1 MNATE
6 FGRQLIE
13 TRDLDPIYVMLN
25 NAPISWDTK
34 ARFCL
39 AYWMF
44 YHAGVAARIAEPD
57 EDFWD
62 SVWLAQDNKWPRGT
76 ERRHFKARNS
86 ENAIDYMMKWLQDRN
101 TDSPEVLVGWLIKGD
116 GPYAPPVPY
125 TEIRDRVMTLVG
137 FGPWIAFKVADM
149 IDAVLETEVS
159 FQGAEQHFF
168 DDPLKGGCWVAMETM
183 GMEFNQI
190 TFTDR
195 YKSAAPAVR
204 TVNLKAALNYLA
216 SELGMLVCPHN
227 PTRTLRL
234 QEYETI
240 LCKYKSHL
248 NGHYEVGKDTR
259 EILKA
264 LSEWESKCILAGT
277 LKTALTEVTK

>member
-1 MNATE
+1 VNAIE
-6 FGRQLIE
+6 FGRQLVE

-25 NAPISWDTK
+25 RAPIDWDTK

-44 YHAGVAARIAEPD
+44 YHAGVAARVAEPD

-76 ERRHFKARNS
+76 ERRHFKAKNS
-86 ENAIDYMMKWLQDRN
+86 ENAIDHMMKWLQDRN
-101 TDSPEVLVGWLIKGD
+101 TDRPEVLVGWLITGE
-116 GPYAPPVPY
+116 GPYYPTTPY
-125 TEIRDRVMTLVG
+125 TEIRERVMSLVG

-149 IDAVLETEVS
+149 IDAVLEHEVD
-159 FQGAEQHFF
+159 FTGAEQHFF
-168 DDPLKGGCWVAMETM
+168 DDPLKGGCWVSMQTM

-190 TFTDR
+190 TFTERWNANKDN
-195 YKSAAPAVR
+195 KAVCQSYLR
-204 TVNLKAALNYLA
+204 AALNYLA
-216 SELGMLVCPHN
+216 GELGTMTCPHN

-248 NGHYEVGKDTR
+248 NGHYPVGKDTK
-259 EILKA
+259 EISKA
-264 LSEWESKCILAGT
+264 LEEWQSKCQLAGV
-277 LKTALTEVTK
+277 LREALNG